1 MKVLRTQL
9 KLLLQIAHYIQELIL
24 VMDTGIQEK
33 AAKVK
38 RAKEVVGNAMQN
50 LVTVIIIED
59 GLVVTRMENQ
69 NFVIPI
75 HVF

>member
-1 MKVLRTQL
+1 MQL
-9 KLLLQIAHYIQELIL
+9 KLLLQIVHYIQELIL

-33 AAKVK
+33 VAKVK
-38 RAKEVVGNAMQN
+38 RAIEAVGNAMQK

-69 NFVIPI
+69 HFVIAI

>member
-1 MKVLRTQL
+1 MQL
-9 KLLLQIAHYIQELIL
+9 KLLLQIVHYIQELIL

-33 AAKVK
+33 VAKVK
-38 RAKEVVGNAMQN
+38 RAKEVVGNAMQK

-69 NFVIPI
+69 HFVIAI